1 MWEYIKSDLFRYNGK
16 KGFKAFLKMYITNPL
31 FRFLV
36 WYRIANHY
44 SNKKNRI
51 ISIVIGIRYNII
63 SRKVRIEIPKRT
75 KIGYGIK
82 IWHGHG
88 IVINEN
94 AIIGDNVMLTH
105 NVTFATER
113 GGSPIIGN
121 CVRFAPGAVIV
132 GGVKIGDNSVVGA
145 NTMVNKDIPPK
156 SISMGVP
163 NKILDIEFR
172 ENVERYFW
180 RPEENT

>member
-1 MWEYIKSDLFRYNGK
+1 MWEYIQSDLFRNGGK
-16 KGFKAFLKMYITNPL
+16 KGLKEFLKLYLRNSI

-36 WYRIANHY
+36 WYRIAHHY
-44 SNKKNRI
+44 SKKNNKI
-51 ISIVIGIRYNII
+51 ISFIVGIRYKMI
-63 SRKVRIEIPKRT
+63 SRRTMIEIPKQT
-75 KIGYGIK
+75 KIGYGIL

-94 AIIGDNVMLTH
+94 AIIGNNVMLTH

-113 GGSPIIGN
+113 GGAPVIGDG
-121 CVRFAPGAVIV
+121 VRFAPGAVIV
-132 GGVKIGDNSVVGA
+132 GGVKIGDYSVVGA
-145 NTMVNKDIPPK
+145 NTMVNKNIPPK

-163 NKILDIEFR
+163 NKILDIEFN

-180 RPEENT
+180 RPGENI